1 MIKNPFGSL
10 PAFIFSYPFSVLL
23 VVRLYA
29 VVCNIAILFIW
40 HSTSP
45 SFATDN
51 SFTFVVIADLI
62 TLLLII
68 ISLWFTIQ
76 KFFYVKLDAI
86 LSTISIIFVICGL
99 SAASS
104 TEVDPKNND
113 LFYIIICHLYLFI
126 AQFFSLVFT
135 VICAKNTVSRLFI
148 DVFSVFS
155 IQRPS
160 ISSFGSRQPSTSS
173 NFGFD

>member
-29 VVCNIAILFIW
+29 V
-40 HSTSP
+40 
-45 SFATDN
+45 
-51 SFTFVVIADLI
+51 
-62 TLLLII
+62 
-68 ISLWFTIQ
+68 
-76 KFFYVKLDAI
+76 DAI

-155 IQRPS
+155 
-160 ISSFGSRQPSTSS
+160 
-173 NFGFD
+173 

>member
-40 HSTSP
+40 YSTSP
-45 SFATDN
+45 GFATDDI
-51 SFTFVVIADLI
+51 FTFVVIADLI
-62 TLLLII
+62 TLLLIT

-86 LSTISIIFVICGL
+86 LSATSIVFVVCGL

-104 TEVDPKNND
+104 TQVDPKNND
-113 LFYIIICHLYLFI
+113 LFYIIISHLYLFI

-148 DVFSVFS
+148 
-155 IQRPS
+155 
-160 ISSFGSRQPSTSS
+160 S
-173 NFGFD
+173 NWGAATTQNEVELLEHDF